1 MVAKTYFLFRTFSY
15 VERELSKVPSHIPV
29 LVLANHR
36 DMGHHRTVNEDS
48 IKYFIENLDRSV
60 KSISY
65 FLKIYSH
72 KIFKVFFYYY
82 VHQLTYQNTILT
94 HYFED

>member
-1 MVAKTYFLFRTFSY
+1 MVAKIYFPYRTFSY
-15 VERELSKVPSHIPV
+15 VERELPKVPSHIPV

-72 KIFKVFFYYY
+72 KIFSVFLLLCSPVNLSKHNINALF
-82 VHQLTYQNTILT
+82 
-94 HYFED
+94 